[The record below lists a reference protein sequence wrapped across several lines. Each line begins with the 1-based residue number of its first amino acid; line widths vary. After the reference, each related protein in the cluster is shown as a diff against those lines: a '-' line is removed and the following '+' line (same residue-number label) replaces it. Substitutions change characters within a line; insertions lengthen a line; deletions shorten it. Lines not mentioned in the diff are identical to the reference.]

1 MKAYETPFFIWAN
14 AVALK
19 TTNFSENAKNIKMPV
34 NDIISSFYLGT
45 TVMELLDMGNISPLF
60 GFVNELRGSLPVAS
74 SNVYMYP
81 DGTLSDTI
89 DESKT
94 ADIQKY
100 KEWIYYKLFD
110 DEISTP

>member
-1 MKAYETPFFIWAN
+1 
-14 AVALK
+14 
-19 TTNFSENAKNIKMPV
+19 
-34 NDIISSFYLGT
+34 
-45 TVMELLDMGNISPLF
+45 
-60 GFVNELRGSLPVAS
+60 
-74 SNVYMYP
+74 MYP

-110 DEISTP
+110 DEEAHLKGVLIFIYRLIKLYKYSETYNQGLINKTYKFIICRAYFFP